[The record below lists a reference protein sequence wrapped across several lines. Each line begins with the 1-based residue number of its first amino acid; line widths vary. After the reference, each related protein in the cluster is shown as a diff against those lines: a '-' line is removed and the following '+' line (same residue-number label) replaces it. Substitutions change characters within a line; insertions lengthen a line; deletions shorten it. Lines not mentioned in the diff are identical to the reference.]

1 MVSRRRVRVI
11 AGLLGLA
18 LLAGLGYALRWR
30 SNPSP
35 CPYAQRHAINF
46 PRPVI
51 TRSRL
56 RDVLQPRSGER
67 LLEVGPGT
75 GYYTGMAAQAIEP
88 SGTLHAVDVQS
99 EMVEHLRTRMRRE
112 GTQNVEPIR
121 GDARSLPYPDDAFD
135 AAYLVLVLG
144 EIPDQERALDELER
158 VLKPDGRLVVGESLP
173 DPHFVGFE
181 GLRRR
186 VERRG
191 LAFDARVGTRAGY
204 FVRFD
209 VSPSGEPTDSVE

>member
-1 MVSRRRVRVI
+1 MVSRRTSQAV
-11 AGLLGLA
+11 AA
-18 LLAGLGYALRWR
+18 LLALGALAALGYALRWR

-35 CPYAQRHAINF
+35 CPYAQRRAIDL

-56 RDVLQPRSGER
+56 REVLEPRPGER
-67 LLEVGPGT
+67 VLEIGPGT
-75 GYYTGMAAQAIEP
+75 GYYTGTVARALEP
-88 SGTLHAVDVQS
+88 SGTVHAVDIQS
-99 EMVEHLRTRMRRE
+99 EMVEHLRTRLRQE
-112 GTQNVEPIR
+112 GQSNVEPIR

-144 EIPDQERALDELER
+144 EIPDRKRALDELER

-181 GLRRR
+181 RLRRS

-191 LAFDARVGTRAGY
+191 LTFETRVGTRAGY
-204 FVRFD
+204 FARFD
-209 VSPSGEPTDSVE
+209 AGTAKRSTDPAE

>member
-1 MVSRRRVRVI
+1 MVSRRTVRAI
-11 AGLLGLA
+11 AALLGLA
-18 LLAGLGYALRWR
+18 LFAGLGYALRWR

-35 CPYAQRHAINF
+35 CPYAQRYAIDL

-56 RDVLQPRSGER
+56 RDVLELWPGER
-67 LLEVGPGT
+67 ILEVGPGT
-75 GYYTGMAAQAIEP
+75 GYYTGMVARAIEP

-99 EMVEHLRTRMRRE
+99 EMVEHIRTRMRQE

-121 GDARSLPYPDDAFD
+121 GDARSLPYPDDTFD

-144 EIPDQERALDELER
+144 EIPDQKRALDELER

-186 VERRG
+186 IERRG
-191 LAFDARVGTRAGY
+191 LAFDARVGTRVGY
-204 FVRFD
+204 FARFD
-209 VSPSGEPTDSVE
+209 AGVSERSDDSIE